1 MAINF
6 AQPDANTCVPTSFA
20 YLLYKTKQIDFK
32 ETMDQLIPQC
42 YANYDLAAKGMEF
55 DEMKAIA
62 DKLNIPS
69 TFTTSKPPVKN
80 YLVGIVKLPATK
92 ITYTDLINTAIHEG
106 ALKIE
111 DNYFIYPYAH
121 SVAVFEHDDQTC
133 SIFDSYLGEERK
145 ITLEELTESLEKPIS
160 YLYLQ

>member
-1 MAINF
+1 MKIDF
-6 AQPDANTCVPTSFA
+6 TQPDANTCVPTSFA

-42 YANYDLAAKGMEF
+42 YANYDLEANGMEF

-62 DKLNIPS
+62 DRLHIPC

-80 YLVGIVKLPATK
+80 YLVGVIKLPATK
-92 ITYTDLINTAIHEG
+92 FAHTDLINTAIHES

-111 DNYFIYPYAH
+111 ENYFIYPYAH
-121 SVAVFEHDDQTC
+121 SVAVFEHNDQTC

-145 ITLEELTESLEKPIS
+145 ITREELNAGLEVPIS
-160 YLYLQ
+160 YLYLE